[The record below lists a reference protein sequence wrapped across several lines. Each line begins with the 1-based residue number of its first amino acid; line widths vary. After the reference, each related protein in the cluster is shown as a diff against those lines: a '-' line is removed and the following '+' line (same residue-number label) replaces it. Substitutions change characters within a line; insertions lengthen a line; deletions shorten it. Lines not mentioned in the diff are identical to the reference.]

1 MIYTFTENLY
11 RQGNRYFIRIPF
23 NVWETCNQKGMLP
36 VRVTVEDTVFE
47 CKLISKGAG
56 TYFIP
61 VSKAVVQQLNSDGE
75 LPVSFEIIRELTR
88 INKNSPYTTD
98 HPVSH
103 TGGGIFETGILRANL
118 YRYAQRSSYRRG
130 YRLHADE
137 AMAVFLIESDGGIA
151 LFWYI
156 S

>member
-1 MIYTFTENLY
+1 MK
-11 RQGNRYFIRIPF
+11 NRSY
-23 NVWETCNQKGMLP
+23 
-36 VRVTVEDTVFE
+36 
-47 CKLISKGAG
+47 
-56 TYFIP
+56 
-61 VSKAVVQQLNSDGE
+61 
-75 LPVSFEIIRELTR
+75 
-88 INKNSPYTTD
+88 
-98 HPVSH
+98 
-103 TGGGIFETGILRANL
+103 TGGGISETGILRANL